1 MVEELDLFSF
11 TMPEYK
17 IRKPIRLIEMFG
29 GIGCQAKA
37 LKNLGVEFE
46 HWRYYE
52 IDQNPVNSYNAIFN
66 TEFKPQDICQ
76 VHAKD
81 LGIDDDSYCYISTY
95 SFPCQDLSQ
104 AGKMRG
110 MSKGSSTRSG
120 LLWEVE
126 RILDECVEYNGK
138 LPDILIMENVPA
150 VVGKVAIKDFQSWR
164 RKLESL
170 GYSNY
175 VQMCN
180 AKSIG
185 WPEPLPQNRNRC
197 FMISILGE
205 YHYTF
210 PQKQPLKLKL
220 KDVLEENV
228 DEKYYLSDKA
238 LSGILHEEQGN
249 VNKTLNI
256 NNATKKGYLEAEP
269 GDGIDLS
276 TRPKNHRGTVQKEMS
291 QTIQTE
297 ITVGVVDGTETT

>member
-17 IRKPIRLIEMFG
+17 ITKPIRLIEMFG

-37 LKNLGVEFE
+37 LKNLGVEFQ
-46 HWRYYE
+46 HYRYYE

-66 TEFKPQDICQ
+66 TAFQPQDICQ

-81 LGIDDDSYCYISTY
+81 LGIEDDSYCYITTY
-95 SFPCQDLSQ
+95 SFPCQDLSLAGKQ
-104 AGKMRG
+104 AGMQ
-110 MSKGSSTRSG
+110 KGSSTRSG

-138 LPDILIMENVPA
+138 LPDVLIMENVPA
-150 VVGKVAIKDFQSWR
+150 VIGKIAIKDFQSWR

-175 VQMCN
+175 VQLCN
-180 AKSIG
+180 AKEIG
-185 WPEPLPQNRNRC
+185 WPEPIPQNRNRC
-197 FMISILGE
+197 FMISILGQ

-210 PQKQPLKLKL
+210 PQKQPLRLRL
-220 KDVLEENV
+220 KDMLEDNV

-238 LSGILHEEQGN
+238 LSGIINTSYQSGKLESRTEKDGVMSSLRARDYKDPKLTFENAEE
-249 VNKTLNI
+249 
-256 NNATKKGYLEAEP
+256 E
-269 GDGIDLS
+269 
-276 TRPKNHRGTVQKEMS
+276 TVQLADKE
-291 QTIQTE
+291 
-297 ITVGVVDGTETT
+297 